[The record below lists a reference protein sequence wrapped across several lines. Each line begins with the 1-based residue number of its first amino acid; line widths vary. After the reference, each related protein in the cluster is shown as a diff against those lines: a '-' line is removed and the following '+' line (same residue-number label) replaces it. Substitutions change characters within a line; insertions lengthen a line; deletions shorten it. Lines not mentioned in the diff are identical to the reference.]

1 MDLEDIKEL
10 VDDAESS
17 TSATREEASDMLV
30 FGRISQWDDD
40 IGADVQT
47 EFRGTF
53 DIIKSRRNRII
64 AELWSNP
71 VDIAFKPKDG
81 AEPEAADTLT
91 GMYRTD
97 MLRSEEAIETALQ
110 DQVDC
115 GFGAFRYVTEYE
127 SQFDDMNNYQ
137 RINAEPISE
146 ANNVVYWDSNA
157 KRKDKSDSRW
167 CCILTTFTEKGW
179 ERFCEEND
187 IDYEANKEPA
197 SFKTPNRTDSWFWR
211 SKQDEVKIGE
221 FYHKAKKRERVLMYE
236 DPLGQVKAVYQREI
250 KDVIDEMEDAGFVK
264 IGEKMKER
272 WVVKKY
278 IVSGEKIIKVG
289 GKDFQRI
296 AGEHVPVVPIYGDW
310 SRVEGREIW
319 RGIYHDAQDPQR
331 LHNFM
336 MSYLADIVAKGP
348 KQKPIFYPGQ
358 IQGYEYMY
366 SAAGADE
373 NFPYMLQNEISPETK
388 QPYPTGPV
396 GYLEPPV
403 LPQAGSALLE
413 MTRRSVDDVTGGSLN
428 QEQMMSGAVTEGQIR
443 ATQSAQNLETFL
455 FQNNFQLAMK
465 QAGRVY
471 ASMASELYD
480 VPRPAVVTQPDGT
493 ETEVMVM
500 EAVFDEDAGEEV
512 VINDITKGAFEVY
525 ADVGPSFQT
534 QRDQARAEMQELFTA
549 LQGTPEG
556 QMALHTYFTLQ
567 IGPETKHLREY
578 GRKQLILTGI
588 MEPDTEEEQQMLQ
601 AAQQQQ
607 QQPDA
612 SMVLAMAEQMKA
624 EADMAGVQA
633 DAQDDQMQRQI
644 DAYKAETA
652 RLEAMAKARKAGV
665 ETAKISTEIRGTE
678 LDNLQKFQQ
687 ALMPGAMRQQ

>member
-10 VDDAESS
+10 VDDAEAS
-17 TSATREEASDMLV
+17 TSATREEAGDMLV

-71 VDIAFKPKDG
+71 VDITFKPKDG
-81 AEPEAADTLT
+81 ADPEAAETLT

-127 SQFDDMNNYQ
+127 SKFDDLNNYQ
-137 RINAEPISE
+137 RICAEPISE

-157 KRKDKSDSRW
+157 KKKDKSDARW
-167 CCILTTFTEKGW
+167 CMIITTFTEKGW
-179 ERFCEEND
+179 QRYCEENG
-187 IDYEANKEPA
+187 IDYDENEKPQP
-197 SFKTPNRTDSWFWR
+197 FKTPHKSDVAFWR
-211 SKQDEVKIGE
+211 SKQDEIKIGE
-221 FYHKAKKRERVLMYE
+221 FYHKEKKRERVLVYE
-236 DPLGQVKAVYQREI
+236 DPLGQVKAVYQREV
-250 KDVIDEMEDAGFVK
+250 KDVIDDMEAAGFVK
-264 IGEKMKER
+264 VGEKMKER
-272 WVVKKY
+272 WVVKKH
-278 IVSGEKIIKVG
+278 IVSGEDIIKT
-289 GKDFQRI
+289 QRI
-296 AGEHVPVVPIYGDW
+296 AGEHIPVVAIYGDW

-348 KQKPIFYPGQ
+348 RQKPIFYPGQ

-366 SAAGADE
+366 TLSGAD
-373 NFPYMLQNEISPETK
+373 NNYPYMLQNEVSPETK
-388 QPYPTGPV
+388 QPYPVGPV
-396 GYLEPPV
+396 GYLEPPQ

-428 QEQMMSGAVTEGQIR
+428 QEAMLSGAVTEGQIR

-471 ASMASELYD
+471 ASMAAELYD

-493 ETEVMVM
+493 ESEVMVM
-500 EAVFDEDAGEEV
+500 EAVFDEETGEEV
-512 VINDITKGAFEVY
+512 VINDITRGAFEVY

-534 QRDQARAEMQELFTA
+534 QREEAKAQMQELFTA

-556 QMALHTYFTLQ
+556 QIALYTYFTLQ
-567 IGPETKHLREY
+567 TGPETKHLKDY
-578 GRKQLILTGI
+578 GRKQLILQGI
-588 MEPDTEEEQQMLQ
+588 VEPDTEEEIMMLHQ
-601 AAQQQQ
+601 AQQAG

-612 SMVLAMAEQMKA
+612 NMVLAMAEQMKA
-624 EADMAGVQA
+624 QA
-633 DAQDDQMQRQI
+633 DIMGAQANAQDDQAQRQI
-644 DAYKAETA
+644 DAFKAETQ
-652 RLEAMAKARKAGV
+652 RLDAMAKAQKYGV
-665 ETAKISTEIRGTE
+665 EAAKISTEIRGTE

-687 ALMPGAMRQQ
+687 ALMPASMRQQ